1 MHIRWIG
8 PLDYTW
14 PTATEQGDL
23 FLLTWFNLWLNY
35 IVWDHYNMVTF
46 SAYNSDCS
54 KSKLAKTHLALC
66 KHSPALWIRPVLALG
81 GCDSGV

>member
-1 MHIRWIG
+1 MITYCGVVGH
-8 PLDYTW
+8 
-14 PTATEQGDL
+14 
-23 FLLTWFNLWLNY
+23 
-35 IVWDHYNMVTF
+35 VWGHYNKVTF